1 MKSIRLILIVSIVA
15 AGSLHSYHPVL
26 AQGPRIPEDQRKLV
40 TGNPPRASARTF
52 LSLKTQAATLGDA
65 ARILDQTLR
74 QAGYGEQAW
83 YLVSLDQ
90 TEVNGFAVITRL
102 ERIRPDGSP
111 IQENRF
117 SQDFERPRPTSLLN
131 LLRGALVAAPKGR
144 HRVFAFYVTIR
155 AVPQRTTDTNER
167 LKLEATDS
175 LFVTGARTPDS
186 FQILN
191 TIPTH
196 SPNVFRSVIVAY
208 VYEFERSSGNQ
219 PAEFVQNSSQ
229 SAEQHLR
236 AAGLRGAF
244 F

>member
-1 MKSIRLILIVSIVA
+1 MKNIRLALLVSIVA
-15 AGSLHSYHPVL
+15 AGSFHSYHPVF

-52 LSLKTQAATLGDA
+52 LALKTQAATLADS
-65 ARILDQTLR
+65 ARILEQTLR

-90 TEVNGFAVITRL
+90 TEVSGFAVITRL
-102 ERIRPDGSP
+102 ERINPDGSP

-117 SQDFERPRPTSLLN
+117 SQEFERPRPTTLLEW
-131 LLRGALVAAPKGR
+131 LRGAVVSAPKGR
-144 HRVFAFYVTIR
+144 YRVFAFYVTIR
-155 AVPQRTTDTNER
+155 AVPQRTTDTDEK

-175 LFVTGARTPDS
+175 LFVTGARSPDS

-191 TIPTH
+191 TLPTF
-196 SPNVFRSVIVAY
+196 SPNLFRSVIVAY
-208 VYEFERSSGNQ
+208 VYEFQRSSGNR
-219 PAEFVQNSSQ
+219 PAQFVQNSSQ

-244 F
+244 W